1 MLQMLLNAGTTI
13 NQISD
18 LFSDKWAEILGLIS
32 IPTIATALIVSVIKL
47 ISSCI
52 SKKIASKNIKPLADK
67 VSEAK
72 NALIE
77 GIDSIE
83 KKFNAK
89 LEEYTAVVE
98 AKFNECVA
106 NYTKAKQV
114 AFNKLIE
121 GEAEIQETL
130 KEVEQVQA
138 EIVELDKEIQECET
152 VEEIVE
158 IVEPKVE
165 PIIEEI
171 KQEEPAEDNEDYL
184 LR

>member
-47 ISSCI
+47 ISSCV

-72 NALIE
+72 NALID

-98 AKFNECVA
+98 TKFNECVA

-121 GEAEIQETL
+121 GEADIQETL
-130 KEVEQVQA
+130 KEVENAQT

-158 IVEPKVE
+158 IVEPV
-165 PIIEEI
+165 IEEV
-171 KQEEPAEDNEDYL
+171 KQEELAEDNENYL